1 MSEFRSAPNPVDFGL
16 EALGP
21 MHFHYTQATIERSHY
36 KPRLNEAIDWTRP
49 LYDSDG
55 NQHLLCELGAVQV
68 VTAMS
73 FVRVVFDRR
82 SGVAAHDAD
91 DLLGMPLKLSNVRPS
106 EDELMARKEAGLRQA
121 YLKAQMAEGGFH
133 GLKHLYRSSD
143 GYVHWKGQNI
153 EHYSF
158 SDSFKESNAAV
169 VLAAQCAHLE
179 SLGQAVHGA
188 SLHRLWGAMDLAEAM
203 PTPKYLL
210 NYNLISLDLPA
221 PKGAFRVPQELL
233 ARYVTGTPMNAW
245 FHLQPVFGSHEGMRA
260 AQKASFPGGA
270 QPSALRSQ
278 FIATRDQAECILG
291 EGIFEDIKWMARF
304 HGSLDVRQA
313 DGTTLKV
320 SPPRIGDFEGLAA
333 VISDAVRK
341 QMPFVG
347 ELPSKKKV
355 QEHVLGEHLVEA
367 GRQRDNF
374 YAADTFSRLALLLS
388 QSLTDQKKYQE
399 GAFQTFLNEF
409 ENPNAMTTNTYV
421 LLKEVVERLDEQDV
435 RSEDD
440 QHALLE
446 ASRLIDTVD
455 NSATLP
461 LPN

>member
-1 MSEFRSAPNPVDFGL
+1 MSEFRLAPNPADFGL
-16 EALGP
+16 KALGP
-21 MHFHYTQATIERSHY
+21 MHFHYTQATIERSYY
-36 KPRLNEAIDWTRP
+36 KPRLDEDIDWTKP

-55 NQHLLCELGAVQV
+55 TQHLLCELGGIQV
-68 VTAMS
+68 VTALS

-82 SGVAAHDAD
+82 SGVAAHDVD
-91 DLLGMPLKLSNVRPS
+91 DSLGMPLKLSNVRPS
-106 EDELMARKEAGLRQA
+106 EDELMARKETGLRQA

-158 SDSFKESNAAV
+158 SDSFRESNAAV

-179 SLGQAVHGA
+179 SRGQTVHGT
-188 SLHRLWGAMDLAEAM
+188 SLHRLWSALDLAEAL

-210 NYNLISLDLPA
+210 NYNLISQDLPA
-221 PKGAFRVPQELL
+221 PRGAFMVPQDILE
-233 ARYVTGTPMNAW
+233 RYVTGTPLRAW
-245 FHLQPVFGSHEGMRA
+245 FHIQPVFGSHEGMRA
-260 AQKASFPGGA
+260 AQLATFPGGV
-270 QPSALRSQ
+270 QPPALRSQ
-278 FIATRDQAECILG
+278 FIATRDQAENILG
-291 EGIFEDIKWMARF
+291 EGIYEDIRWMSRF
-304 HGSLDVRQA
+304 HGSLEVKQA

-341 QMPFVG
+341 QMPFIG
-347 ELPSKKKV
+347 ELPAKRKV
-355 QEHVLGEHLVEA
+355 LEHVLGAHLVEA

-388 QSLTDQKKYQE
+388 QSLAEEKKYQE
-399 GAFQTFLNEF
+399 GSFQTFLNEF
-409 ENPNAMTTNTYV
+409 ENPAAMSTSTYG
-421 LLKEVVERLDEQDV
+421 LLKEVAHRLDEQDV
-435 RSEDD
+435 RLEDD

-446 ASRLIDTVD
+446 ANRLIDIVD
-455 NSATLP
+455 NSATP
-461 LPN
+461 PIPN